1 VGGVLLAILLAP
13 GAIVVLLGL
22 ELLERRLFGSGPA
35 ATARLRPAQLRERE
49 RHPCR
54 AMPGA
59 RRGGRLRC
67 RRSTCGTADCRPIS
81 RCRRRDRWPLPAT
94 RSVSRA
100 LSERAR
106 GAFSALD
113 VRSVPPQTIVFG
125 ELAEQSDLRD
135 LLSLCGTMG
144 LEVVSLRRLTAD
156 SPAAAREDE
165 RRPAATSRTP
175 RPMRH
180 PDPPG

>member
-1 VGGVLLAILLAP
+1 MAP
-13 GAIVVLLGL
+13 
-22 ELLERRLFGSGPA
+22 
-35 ATARLRPAQLRERE
+35 ARYEVRVN
-49 RHPCR
+49 
-54 AMPGA
+54 
-59 RRGGRLRC
+59 
-67 RRSTCGTADCRPIS
+67 GT
-81 RCRRRDRWPLPAT
+81 
-94 RSVSRA
+94 

-125 ELAEQSDLRD
+125 ELAESDLRD
-135 LLSLCGTMG
+135 LLTLCGTMG

-156 SPAAAREDE
+156 SPAAACEDE